1 MHLQRA
7 LIYFSVKLHSIH
19 HHLTTARLFLSH
31 THCYVTATVLY
42 VHVSFFRSVAIQPAS
57 QLNHSQQQQQ
67 KSQNINNNTTTTPSS
82 NSSNYKCL
90 KAVEESNNLENL
102 ANSINNNCSA
112 SDIALRQETAAVT
125 TAAALTTGKV
135 DLQQQQHLDKEE
147 LAPAGIL
154 TTAVIIWCWCV
165 HKLNFFKGKDYV
177 TLPEFAEGKIK
188 DLRGTVYFSQLSS
201 WAKTFAD

>member
-1 MHLQRA
+1 MQGA

-82 NSSNYKCL
+82 NNSSSNYKCL

-125 TAAALTTGKV
+125 TAAAHTTGKV
-135 DLQQQQHLDKEE
+135 DPQQQLDKEE

-154 TTAVIIWCWCV
+154 TTAVIIW
-165 HKLNFFKGKDYV
+165 F
-177 TLPEFAEGKIK
+177 
-188 DLRGTVYFSQLSS
+188 
-201 WAKTFAD
+201 